1 VIDTDKDNITYT
13 LPDLKVEEIMTK
25 EIITI
30 DKEAPILE
38 LVEMFNK
45 HHKHGFPV
53 LHEGKLVGI
62 VSKIDLLKTFSVEG
76 TLSRGGWSKMFATHI
91 KDIMTAHP
99 KTVSPEAHTIE
110 ALDKMLGNDL
120 RLLPVVKED
129 ELLGILS
136 YTDIA
141 RHVKVVSR

>member
-1 VIDTDKDNITYT
+1 MSEDVTYT
-13 LPDLKVEEIMTK
+13 LPDLEVKEIMTK
-25 EIITI
+25 EVITI
-30 DKEAPILE
+30 DKEAPIQE
-38 LVEMFNK
+38 LVEMFNE

-53 LHEGKLVGI
+53 VHEGKLVGI
-62 VSKIDLLKTFSVEG
+62 VSKIDLLKTFSQGEA
-76 TLSRGGWSKMFATHI
+76 LSRGGWSKIFATHV

-99 KTVSPEAHTIE
+99 KTISPEAHTTA

-120 RLLPVVKED
+120 RLLPIVKED

-141 RHVKVVSR
+141 KHVKVVSR

>member
-1 VIDTDKDNITYT
+1 MSEEVTYT
-13 LPDLKVEEIMTK
+13 LPDLEVKEIMTK

-30 DKEAPILE
+30 DREAPIQE
-38 LVEMFNK
+38 LVEMFNE

-53 LHEGKLVGI
+53 THEGKLVGI
-62 VSKIDLLKTFSVEG
+62 VSKIDLLKTFSQGEA
-76 TLSRGGWSKMFATHI
+76 LSRGGWSKIFATHV
-91 KDIMTAHP
+91 KDIMTTHP
-99 KTVSPEAHTIE
+99 KTIGPEAHTTT

-129 ELLGILS
+129 KLVGILS

-141 RHVKVVSR
+141 KHVKVKP

>member
-1 VIDTDKDNITYT
+1 MDDEIIYT
-13 LPDLKVEEIMTK
+13 LPDLEVKEIMTK

-30 DKEAPILE
+30 DKEAPIQE

-53 LHEGKLVGI
+53 IHEGKLIGI
-62 VSKIDLLKTFSVEG
+62 VSKIDLLKTFSQEG
-76 TLSRGGWSKMFATHI
+76 VLSRGGWSKLFATHV
-91 KDIMTAHP
+91 KDIMTTHP
-99 KTVSPEAHTIE
+99 KTIGPEAHTTE
-110 ALDKMLGNDL
+110 ALDKMLDNDL

-129 ELLGILS
+129 KLVGILS

-141 RHVKVVSR
+141 KHVKVVSR